1 MGSIKDWPED
11 ERPRERLVKYG
22 ENNLSDA
29 QLLAILINSGCRKTG
44 ENAVDLARKL
54 IKKFNGIT
62 GIDEAHLNELTES
75 LGIGITKASRLKA
88 AFELGKRLISQSNSS
103 LKKFKCSD
111 DVARFFYPIMK
122 NLKKENFLCLLLD
135 GKNRIINQF
144 KISEGSL
151 SSSIVHPREALRPAI
166 REAAASII
174 FIHNHPTGDPTPSS
188 DDIAIT
194 KRLVE
199 SSKIVGIK
207 VLDHIII
214 GDNKHFSFSSENLL

>member
-1 MGSIKDWPED
+1 MKSIKDWPED
-11 ERPRERLVKYG
+11 ERPRERLFKYG
-22 ENNLSDA
+22 EDNLSDA
-29 QLLAILINSGCRKTG
+29 QLIAILINSGNRRSK
-44 ENAVDLARKL
+44 ENAVDLGRNL
-54 IKKFNGIT
+54 LKKFNGIS
-62 GIDEAHLNELTES
+62 GIDEAYINELIE
-75 LGIGITKASRLKA
+75 LPGIGSSKASRLKA

-103 LKKFKCSD
+103 LKRFKCSE
-111 DVARFFYPIMK
+111 DVAKIFYPKMK
-122 NLKKENFLCLLLD
+122 NIKKENFLCLLLD
-135 GKNRIINQF
+135 GKNRIINKF

-151 SSSIVHPREALRPAI
+151 NSSIVHPREALRPAI
-166 REAAASII
+166 REAASSII

-214 GDNKHFSFSSENLL
+214 GDNRHFSFSEENLL

>member
-1 MGSIKDWPED
+1 
-11 ERPRERLVKYG
+11 
-22 ENNLSDA
+22 
-29 QLLAILINSGCRKTG
+29 
-44 ENAVDLARKL
+44 
-54 IKKFNGIT
+54 
-62 GIDEAHLNELTES
+62 
-75 LGIGITKASRLKA
+75 
-88 AFELGKRLISQSNSS
+88 
-103 LKKFKCSD
+103 
-111 DVARFFYPIMK
+111 MK